1 MERFIHKRNLLFLK
15 KQLAEVQYEAK
26 RLQLLRLLTEEE
38 AKETEEEAKDQILL
52 AAINSSAAR

>member
-15 KQLAEVQYEAK
+15 KQLAEVQNEAK